1 MTHEQRLC
9 EAGGTFSSSRSS
21 GSRAAASPR
30 RPNICHQV
38 GGFIQQSRKPG
49 GEQLPLT
56 AKVTHLWQCQGLRLQ
71 RAADVDHFCHHVHT
85 IKQRWGACLPR
96 RAGFKKQNSLL
107 IQIDR
112 RAMIWYRFTERQIQ
126 VDFLPHN
133 SYKIRKSYCESLLCL
148 SFVCGRP
155 LLTAVGA
162 EHRSRKGNLET
173 AFIES
178 RSVFIQGCTF
188 LKPFN

>member
-1 MTHEQRLC
+1 MNNVC
-9 EAGGTFSSSRSS
+9 
-21 GSRAAASPR
+21 
-30 RPNICHQV
+30 V
-38 GGFIQQSRKPG
+38 KPEG
-49 GEQLPLT
+49 LF
-56 AKVTHLWQCQGLRLQ
+56 LRLAAPGVELLPHRDDQ
-71 RAADVDHFCHHVHT
+71 TSVIRWEVSSNSPVNQAGSSFLWRPRLLTCGNVRASVCRGLQMWIISVVTF
-85 IKQRWGACLPR
+85 IPLKKRWEACLPR
-96 RAGFKKQNSLL
+96 RAGFKKQNSFL

-112 RAMIWYRFTERQIQ
+112 RVMIWYRFTERQIQ

>member
-71 RAADVDHFCHHVHT
+71 RAADVDHFCRHVT
-85 IKQRWGACLPR
+85 SLNKDEELVCLE
-96 RAGFKKQNSLL
+96 GLGLKNKTVL

-112 RAMIWYRFTERQIQ
+112 RAMI
-126 VDFLPHN
+126 
-133 SYKIRKSYCESLLCL
+133 
-148 SFVCGRP
+148 
-155 LLTAVGA
+155 
-162 EHRSRKGNLET
+162 
-173 AFIES
+173 
-178 RSVFIQGCTF
+178 
-188 LKPFN
+188 

>member
-71 RAADVDHFCHHVHT
+71 RAADVDHFCRHVHT
-85 IKQRWGACLPR
+85 IKKKMRSLFASKGWVWKTKQFTDSNQSPSDDLISVHRASDTGRFSASQQLQNKIKLLWVSAVSQFCLWTSSADGCGR
-96 RAGFKKQNSLL
+96 RTS
-107 IQIDR
+107 IQ
-112 RAMIWYRFTERQIQ
+112 E
-126 VDFLPHN
+126 
-133 SYKIRKSYCESLLCL
+133 RKSGDS
-148 SFVCGRP
+148 V
-155 LLTAVGA
+155 
-162 EHRSRKGNLET
+162 HREPECVYTGMYFLET
-173 AFIES
+173 I
-178 RSVFIQGCTF
+178 
-188 LKPFN
+188 